1 MGVIYLIRHGQ
12 ASYGNDHHGHLSDLG
27 MRQAKILGNYFS
39 KTGMKFHAICSGSL
53 NRQKATARAVLAR
66 QTEKK
71 PKLKFLPEFDEY
83 DSGAV
88 FTSQLSDMVLEDP
101 SVSKTLNNIREYPEK
116 FKNLF
121 EQAMRRWISGQH
133 NVPDVETWKAFS
145 MRVWTGMAKMMTICD
160 DDKRVAVFTS
170 AGTLSVVMQMA
181 LELSDEQTMK
191 LIWKI
196 LNTSVSVFEYDKN
209 GLSLLAFN
217 SAAHLEIQNDPQLLT
232 YR

>member
-1 MGVIYLIRHGQ
+1 
-12 ASYGNDHHGHLSDLG
+12 
-27 MRQAKILGNYFS
+27 
-39 KTGMKFHAICSGSL
+39 
-53 NRQKATARAVLAR
+53 
-66 QTEKK
+66 
-71 PKLKFLPEFDEY
+71 
-83 DSGAV
+83 
-88 FTSQLSDMVLEDP
+88 
-101 SVSKTLNNIREYPEK
+101 
-116 FKNLF
+116 
-121 EQAMRRWISGQH
+121 
-133 NVPDVETWKAFS
+133 
-145 MRVWTGMAKMMTICD
+145 MAKMMTICD